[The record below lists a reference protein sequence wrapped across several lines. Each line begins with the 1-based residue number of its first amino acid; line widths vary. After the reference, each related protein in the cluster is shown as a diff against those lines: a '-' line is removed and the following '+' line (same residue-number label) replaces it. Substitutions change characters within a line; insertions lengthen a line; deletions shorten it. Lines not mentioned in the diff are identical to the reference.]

1 MLVRKEGA
9 AGSKLVELRLPE
21 VALVVIAGQVRLEM
35 VIIPRVPET
44 LAIRLIKDILVE
56 YFRWGMRHESGIIK
70 YAGPGAVFFIIA
82 DVAVREPGAQ
92 PVNAVSS

>member
-1 MLVRKEGA
+1 
-9 AGSKLVELRLPE
+9 
-21 VALVVIAGQVRLEM
+21 M

-44 LAIRLIKDILVE
+44 LAIRFIKDILVE
-56 YFRWGMRHESGIIK
+56 YSRWGLRHESGIIK

-92 PVNAVSS
+92 PVNAVSSKVVLRMDGEVVVVWLMGRSRTVVTLVRGRMMS